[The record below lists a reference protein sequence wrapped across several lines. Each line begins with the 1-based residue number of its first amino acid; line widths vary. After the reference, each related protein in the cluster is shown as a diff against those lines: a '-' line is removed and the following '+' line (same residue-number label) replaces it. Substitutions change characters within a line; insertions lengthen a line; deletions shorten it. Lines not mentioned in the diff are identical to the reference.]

1 LPQGCDKLF
10 RCLRAQK
17 SSAYDVVF
25 QESGQSAYADQII
38 VHEPLRNTDEKNQ
51 PGAPSFSKGN
61 AGATPTDSEH
71 NFVYQI
77 GPGMRKGYTMLDCA
91 RIRALTSQNLLEE
104 FVRIVDLLIGD
115 EQLNDFPNCI
125 FLAPCSQIKLDMFWI
140 KEIGEGNGHARIC
153 WILLGKQLS
162 S

>member
-1 LPQGCDKLF
+1 
-10 RCLRAQK
+10 
-17 SSAYDVVF
+17 
-25 QESGQSAYADQII
+25 
-38 VHEPLRNTDEKNQ
+38 
-51 PGAPSFSKGN
+51 
-61 AGATPTDSEH
+61 
-71 NFVYQI
+71 
-77 GPGMRKGYTMLDCA
+77 MRKGYAMLDCA

-104 FVRIVDLLIGD
+104 FVRVADLLIRG

-125 FLAPCSQIKLDMFWI
+125 FLGPCSQIKLDMFWI